1 MSSLLP
7 PACRIKHSQRGFTL
21 IELLIVVAIISLLA
35 AIGYPRYTAYV
46 ERSLRSD
53 AHSGLLQAASEME
66 RCYSRE
72 YSYADCA
79 PYTGESSDGKESP
92 DGNYTIIGSSDGSGY
107 TLTATLDDSSRSDGC
122 NNEEGGSQGITL
134 NALGERGPEACW

>member
-1 MSSLLP
+1 MPSLLY
-7 PACRIKHSQRGFTL
+7 PACRVKRGQKGFTL
-21 IELLIVVAIISLLA
+21 IELLIVVAVISLLA

-53 AHSGLLQAASEME
+53 AHAGLLQAASEME

-79 PYTGESSDGKESP
+79 PESAQSP
-92 DGNYTIIGSSDGSGY
+92 DGNYTITVATDGSDDGGF
-107 TLTATLDDSSRSDGC
+107 TLTATLVDGSRSDGC
-122 NNEEGGSQGITL
+122 VSETGITL

>member
-1 MSSLLP
+1 MPSLLP
-7 PACRIKHSQRGFTL
+7 PACRLKPCQKGFTL
-21 IELLIVVAIISLLA
+21 IELLIVVAVISLLA

-53 AHSGLLQAASEME
+53 AHAGLLQAASEME

-72 YSYADCA
+72 YSYANCS
-79 PYTGESSDGKESP
+79 PYTGESSDGEESP

-107 TLTATLDDSSRSDGC
+107 TLTATLVDNSRSDGC
-122 NNEEGGSQGITL
+122 DSEAGITL